1 MVFSVTLGENRFSD
15 KTFAKNISIKQNFGQ
30 KLLTIKHK

>member
-1 MVFSVTLGENRFSD
+1 MVFSVTLGVNRFSD